1 MAEGRDG
8 RRAPAFTREYHGDTI
23 WAMNLARLCITSC
36 LGLSLGFALV
46 ACSDDTDKGVPVD
59 AQTAPAIDSGTQ
71 TPDAF
76 VANGCGPSNMVCTGE
91 TICVKDACESV
102 FGRTY
107 EFQVLLVMVETTD
120 SEGQPWDINGG
131 APDPYVV
138 VEINGTEVLRTDT
151 KDNVFAAEYGKTTL
165 EVVPA
170 GASIKATIFDSDL
183 DSDDEIYV
191 CEANPV
197 TPQQL
202 RDGAIIC
209 AAGSLTDAPSIML
222 GVTLN

>member
-1 MAEGRDG
+1 MVDALPRLLSN
-8 RRAPAFTREYHGDTI
+8 I
-23 WAMNLARLCITSC
+23 WVLQSGIMNLARFCIVGC
-36 LGLSLGFALV
+36 LSLSLT
-46 ACSDDTDKGVPVD
+46 ACGDDTDNEAPVD
-59 AQTAPAIDSGTQ
+59 AQTTPTIDAGVQ

-91 TICVKDACESV
+91 TICVNDACESV

-107 EFQVLLVMVETTD
+107 EFQVLIVMLETTD

-151 KDNVFAAEYGKTTL
+151 KDNVFSAEYPNTTL

-183 DSDDEIYV
+183 DSDDEVYV
-191 CEANPV
+191 CESNPV

>member
-1 MAEGRDG
+1 
-8 RRAPAFTREYHGDTI
+8 
-23 WAMNLARLCITSC
+23 MNLARFCIVGCLNLT
-36 LGLSLGFALV
+36 LGLTFV
-46 ACSDDTDKGVPVD
+46 ACGDDTDKETSVD
-59 AQTAPAIDSGTQ
+59 AQVAPAVDAAGQ

-76 VANGCGPSNMVCTGE
+76 VANGCGPSNTVCTGE
-91 TICVKDACESV
+91 TICVNDACESV

-120 SEGQPWDINGG
+120 SNGQPWDINGG

-151 KDNVFAAEYGKTTL
+151 KDNVFSAEYATTTL
-165 EVVPA
+165 EVIPA
-170 GASIKATIFDSDL
+170 GASIKATIFDSDF
-183 DSDDEIYV
+183 DSDDEVYV